1 MVKLLEPGHFI
12 MGFGPRGS
20 GKTSKAMHVGQT
32 ALDRGW
38 VVFSNV
44 LIGAKK
50 GDVLVRGTMKDYNHV
65 RYLGND
71 IFRKLPDILDAKRNS
86 LVIIDES
93 MTATGFGSGQTVLNA
108 EVRAVLGWVSLL
120 RKFRMC
126 LYVIGLDETTSMSK
140 YRAPGP
146 VVTFVMRAARMA
158 GYDPREIAEIQGAH
172 GKRKFK
178 YTPKGIARPLSA
190 VEDGEIVFETL
201 APGGFELG
209 TAGGKKFNPT
219 SFFNEV
225 SDSLPAE
232 MPERIRSYFERPEP
246 MPATSAEFTQGAS
259 KPRSRAPGPLGL
271 STQHGVK
278 AEVVR
283 LLNEGQAVRDI
294 VEATGASKQY
304 IYRVRQKLSQPN
316 V

>member
-1 MVKLLEPGHFI
+1 

-20 GKTSKAMHVGQT
+20 GKTSKAMHVGQV

-50 GDVLVRGTMKDYNHV
+50 GDVLVRGTKKDYNHV

-71 IFRKLPDILDAKRNS
+71 IFRILPDILDAKRNS

-108 EVRAVLGWVSLL
+108 DVRAVLGWVSLL

-140 YRAPGP
+140 YRSPGP

-158 GYDPREIAEIQGAH
+158 GYEPREIVEIEGAH
-172 GKRKFK
+172 VKRKFK
-178 YTPKGIARPLSA
+178 YTPRGIARPLEF
-190 VEDGEIVFETL
+190 VNDGEIVFETL

-209 TAGGKKFNPT
+209 PYGKGRFSPVA
-219 SFFNEV
+219 FFNEV

-232 MPERIRSYFERPEP
+232 MPSRIRAYFEKSSEP
-246 MPATSAEFTQGAS
+246 LAARTELTQDAS
-259 KPRSRAPGPLGL
+259 GPRSRATGPLGV

-283 LLNEGQAVRDI
+283 MLNEGRAVREI
-294 VEATGASKQY
+294 TEVVQCSKQFVY
-304 IYRVRQKLSQPN
+304 QMKKKLETEPSYSPSI
-316 V
+316 VG